1 MGLSTF
7 KKTYVSWGG
16 VLRAEHDALAPGAP
30 AQAAAVLSALPARST
45 IAHGCGRSYGDV
57 ALNPGGVLIDMR
69 GLDRFISFNAQS
81 GLLTCEAG
89 VTLADIL
96 AVVSRPAAD
105 GSGWLLPV
113 MPGTRFVTVGG
124 AIANDVHGK
133 NAHHLGSFGCHVEA
147 LELARSDGSRLR
159 CSRTENAELFAATIG
174 GLGLTGLILSATLR
188 LRHVAGLGLE
198 TEDIRFGRLD
208 DFFALDAESADAWE
222 YTAAWIDCLASGAEL
237 GRGLYMRAR
246 HAPGVPAAPPS
257 RTPKISVPVTPPLS
271 FVNGLSV
278 RAFNALYWRKLGPGG
293 RKSGVGSYEKVFFP
307 LDAIGSWNR
316 LYGPAGFYQ
325 FQAVVP
331 PGDAGAVT
339 AELLSVIAAAGQGS
353 MLVVLKRF
361 GDIRSPGLMS
371 FPMPGITLAL
381 DFPNRD
387 AGTLGL
393 LSRLDAIVMQ
403 AGGRIYPAKDFSM
416 SRGSF
421 AGGYPALAEF
431 ERYVDPVMSSAFARR
446 MGILE
451 KATEGE
457 VLS

>member
-1 MGLSTF
+1 ML
-7 KKTYVSWGG
+7 
-16 VLRAEHDALAPGAP
+16 LP
-30 AQAAAVLSALPARST
+30 ATPDRAAAVLPGLPLRSA

-57 ALNPGGVLIDMR
+57 ALNPGGTLIDMR
-69 GLDRFISFNAQS
+69 SLDRFVAFDAGT
-81 GLLTCEAG
+81 GLLTCETG

-96 AVVSRPAAD
+96 AAISRPAPD

-147 LELARSDGSRLR
+147 LELARSDGARLW
-159 CSRTENAELFAATIG
+159 CSRTENSDLFAATIG
-174 GLGLTGLILSATLR
+174 GLGLTGLILTATLR
-188 LRHVAGLGLE
+188 LRHVAGLGVE
-198 TEDIRFGRLD
+198 TEDIRFARLD
-208 DFFALDAESADAWE
+208 DFFTLDAESADGWE
-222 YTAAWIDCLASGAEL
+222 YTAAWIDCLASGDDL

-246 HAPGVPAAPPS
+246 HAPGVSAAPPS
-257 RTPKISVPVTPPLS
+257 RTPKLSVPVTPPLS
-271 FVNGLSV
+271 LVNGLSV
-278 RAFNALYWRKLGPGG
+278 RAFNAMYWRKLGPSG

-307 LDAIGSWNR
+307 LDAIGGWNR

-331 PGDAGAVT
+331 PRDARAVT
-339 AELLSVIAAAGQGS
+339 AALLSAIAAAGQGS

-361 GDIRSPGLMS
+361 GDVRSPGLMS

-387 AGTLGL
+387 AATLGL
-393 LSRLDAIVMQ
+393 LSRLDAIVME

-421 AGGYPALAEF
+421 TQGYPALSVF
-431 ERYVDPVMSSAFARR
+431 ERHLDPVMSSAFARR
-446 MGILE
+446 MGI
-451 KATEGE
+451 TEGE
-457 VLS
+457 GIS